1 LTVEASTDAEKCGRG
16 QRKKRKVRQCDDQEE
31 GMSDMPN
38 EYESDDG
45 GRVYE
50 EDVDLDEDPLLV
62 DIFEMETQPILQ
74 PISSMPSSKGKA
86 LKKPE
91 TKKTT
96 VTYPTAPAGLLARGT
111 TSKTSLALTEP
122 PIQALDRP
130 SIPALSQTLIPTL
143 TRPPIP
149 ALNRPPIPALNQTLI
164 PTVTRPSIP
173 ALNRPPISALQ
184 PDFSSQLVVMM
195 RRLESLMRSMEIVKA
210 NQREHAT
217 MLDVVVKS
225 TRPPEIDKS
234 FFRTEFNLPMK
245 DMTEMDA
252 NENLLTDDLIR
263 VRWVRFLLF
272 SDILCLSL
280 K

>member
-1 LTVEASTDAEKCGRG
+1 MTVEASTDAEKCGRG

-122 PIQALDRP
+122 PIQAL
-130 SIPALSQTLIPTL
+130 
-143 TRPPIP
+143 
-149 ALNRPPIPALNQTLI
+149 NRPPIPALNQTLI

-173 ALNRPPISALQ
+173 ALNRPPIPALQ

>member
-1 LTVEASTDAEKCGRG
+1 MTVEASTDAEKCGRG

-130 SIPALSQTLIPTL
+130 SIPAL
-143 TRPPIP
+143 
-149 ALNRPPIPALNQTLI
+149 NRPPIP
-164 PTVTRPSIP
+164 
-173 ALNRPPISALQ
+173 ALQ

>member
-1 LTVEASTDAEKCGRG
+1 
-16 QRKKRKVRQCDDQEE
+16 
-31 GMSDMPN
+31 
-38 EYESDDG
+38 
-45 GRVYE
+45 
-50 EDVDLDEDPLLV
+50 
-62 DIFEMETQPILQ
+62 METQPILQ

-86 LKKPE
+86 LKKPA

-96 VTYPTAPAGLLARGT
+96 ITYPTAPAGLLARST
-111 TSKTSLALTEP
+111 TSTLSLALTEP
-122 PIQALDRP
+122 PILALNRP
-130 SIPALSQTLIPTL
+130 SIPALNQTLIPTL

-149 ALNRPPIPALNQTLI
+149 ALNQTLI
-164 PTVTRPSIP
+164 PTLTRPSIP
-173 ALNRPPISALQ
+173 ALNQPPIPALQ
-184 PDFSSQLVVMM
+184 PDYSSQFVVMM

-217 MLDVVVKS
+217 MLGVVVKS

-245 DMTEMDA
+245 DMTKMDA

-263 VRWVRFLLF
+263 VRCVSVLLF